1 VDLQPGLDAAAVRAQ
16 LAEFLRDYLRR
27 SGAKGYVVGLS
38 GGLDSSVVAALCCE
52 AVGARRVL
60 GLTLPADS
68 SNPLDA
74 RHAHLVAAKLGLPTE
89 EFSIQPFL
97 DAMHEACRHKATR
110 LSDANLRSRARM
122 LVLYWHANSTGRLVA
137 ATGNKSEL
145 LVGYFTKHGDGAGD
159 VHPIGDLYKTQVY
172 ALARELELPRP
183 ILTKAPTAGLWKGQ
197 TDEDEMGVRYRD
209 LDRILLGFED
219 QLSAQ
224 AIAERAEVPLKTVE
238 KVRAMVLRSEHKR
251 HGLVVPKVGFR
262 TPGLDWRAP
271 PSRGL

>member
-1 VDLQPGLDAAAVRAQ
+1 MDLELTLDAPAVRAQ
-16 LAEFLRDYLRR
+16 LVEFLRDYHER
-27 SGAKGYVVGLS
+27 SGGKGFVVGLS
-38 GGLDSSVVAALCCE
+38 GGLDSSVVAHLCAE
-52 AVGARRVL
+52 AVGKRAVL

-68 SNPLDA
+68 SNPLDQK
-74 RHAHLVAAKLGLPTE
+74 HAHLVADQLGLPTE

-97 DAMHEACRHKATR
+97 DAMHKACRHKATR

-122 LVLYWHANSTGRLVA
+122 LVLYWHANSTGKLVA
-137 ATGNKSEL
+137 ATGNKSEI

-172 ALARELELPRP
+172 ALARELKLPRP
-183 ILTKAPTAGLWKGQ
+183 ILSKAPSAGLWKGQ

-209 LDRILLGFED
+209 LDRILHGFEN
-219 QLSAQ
+219 QLGAR
-224 AIAERAEVPLKTVE
+224 AIAERADVPLKTVE
-238 KVRAMVLRSEHKR
+238 KVRGMVLRSEHKR